1 MKNYRLTVLTP
12 LLVGDGQ
19 KLSPIDYMV
28 WKDQVNV
35 LDQRRI
41 FRLLAK
47 GPRLDTYL
55 NQIRKAERLDFA
67 SWGGYAQNYAT
78 RRIPFEHPSCALYYA
93 RTSPEHLFIP
103 TFAGTPTGGIYV
115 PATAIKG
122 PLRTAFLIDRASE
135 GQWKDFSGRLAALER
150 TPRSPAEGLETS
162 TLGASGIS
170 RTRPMMIA
178 DTVSL
183 PPGGATRVYLI
194 RTSTILQRGNK
205 LELGWKMS
213 PRGAVEARRPTDSTP
228 MFAEMA
234 VPGTVFQGTYQ
245 DSPAMAS
252 PEMLRALRW
261 KEPAGARRFA
271 QAANAA
277 AAKLLETQRKYAET
291 TGLTGVL
298 QSLEQLSQ
306 RLAQMQE
313 SNASCLVCL
322 GWGTG
327 FLSKSASIDVDADP
341 FRQIL
346 RSLPFYSQPL
356 RSGLPFP
363 KTRRVVFVNDQPAAL
378 PGWAELAFETTG
390 NHTEN

>member
-1 MKNYRLTVLTP
+1 MKNYSLTVLTP

-67 SWGGYAQNYAT
+67 SWGGYAQNYAA

-103 TFAGTPTGGIYV
+103 TFAANPAGGLYV
-115 PATAIKG
+115 PASALKG

-135 GQWKDFSGRLAALER
+135 GQWKDYSGRLAALER
-150 TPRSPAEGLETS
+150 APRYPAEGLETS
-162 TLGASGIS
+162 TLGPAGIS
-170 RTRPMMIA
+170 RTRPLLIA
-178 DTVSL
+178 DSAGM
-183 PPGGATRVYLI
+183 PPGGATRVYLV
-194 RTSTILQRGNK
+194 RTSTLLPRGSK

-213 PRGAVEARRPTDSTP
+213 PRGAVEARRPSDSTP

-234 VPGTVFQGTYQ
+234 VPGTVFHGTYQ

-261 KEPAGARRFA
+261 KEPASARRFA

-277 AAKLLETQRKYAET
+277 AAKLLEVQRQYAQA
-291 TGLTGVL
+291 TGLAGVL
-298 QSLEQLSQ
+298 ASLDQVAQ
-306 RLAQMQE
+306 RLAAVQQ
-313 SNASCLVCL
+313 SSASCILCF

-327 FLSKSASIDVDADP
+327 YLAKTASIDVSADP

-346 RSLPFYSQPL
+346 RSLPHYAQPL

-363 KTRRVVFVNDQPAAL
+363 KTRRVVFMNDQPAAL
-378 PGWAELAFETTG
+378 PGWAELDFDPAAAQAAG
-390 NHTEN
+390 